1 MIGLSP
7 STVVNLFKDLLSLLS
22 DKIPQAKEVLDHL
35 KTDPKLEIELE
46 KLAQKRLE
54 IELEKE
60 KIAYQ
65 DRVSA
70 RELAMIDVL
79 SDNFLSKN
87 IRPITLI
94 VILAILVIYAL
105 RGDTLSPELKGL
117 FEIVFV
123 FYFGGRSFE
132 KIAAMTVTGKSSRK
146 N

>member
-1 MIGLSP
+1 MIALSP
-7 STVVNLFKDLLSLLS
+7 VAVVNLFKDLLSLLS
-22 DKIPQAKEVLDHL
+22 DRIPQAKEVLDHL
-35 KTDPKLEIELE
+35 KTDPKLEVELE

-54 IELEKE
+54 LELEKE
-60 KIAYQ
+60 RIAYQ

-94 VILAILVIYAL
+94 VILAILVIYAI
-105 RGDTLSPELKGL
+105 RGDSLSPELKGL

-132 KIAAMTVTGKSSRK
+132 KIAAMTVTGKSARK
-146 N
+146 G

>member
-1 MIGLSP
+1 MINLSP
-7 STVVNLFKDLLSLLS
+7 STVVSLFKDLLSLLS
-22 DKIPQAKEVLDHL
+22 DKIPQAKDVLDHL
-35 KTDPKLEIELE
+35 KTDPKLELELE

-94 VILAILVIYAL
+94 VILAILVIYAI

-132 KIAAMTVTGKSSRK
+132 KIAAMTVTGRSTKRG
-146 N
+146 